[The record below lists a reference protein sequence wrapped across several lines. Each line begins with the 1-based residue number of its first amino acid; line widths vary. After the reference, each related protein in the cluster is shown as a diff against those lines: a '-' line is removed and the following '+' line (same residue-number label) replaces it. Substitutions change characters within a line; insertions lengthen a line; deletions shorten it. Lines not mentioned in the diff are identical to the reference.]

1 MSELSDLYQ
10 EMILD
15 HHRSPKNYRV
25 IEGGRQAKGFNPLCG
40 DLVTVYVQLEGDVLK
55 DVSFQG
61 QGCAISRASAS
72 LMTAAVKGLTLGKAD
87 ALFRKFQRA
96 VTGEPVDADQQAG
109 PAGDGVELGKLEALS
124 GVSQFPVRVKCA
136 TLAWHALRAAIE
148 AKEGTVTTEDA
159 K

>member
-25 IEGGRQAKGFNPLCG
+25 IEGARQAKGHNPLCG
-40 DLVTVYVQLEGDVLK
+40 DQVTVYVQLEGDVLK
-55 DVSFQG
+55 DVAFQG
-61 QGCAISRASAS
+61 VGCAISRASAS
-72 LMTAAVKGLTLGKAD
+72 LMTAAVKGLTLSKAD
-87 ALFRKFQRA
+87 ALFRKFQRV
-96 VTGEPVDADQQAG
+96 VTGEPAG
-109 PAGDGVELGKLEALS
+109 DDGVELGKLEVLS

-136 TLAWHALRAAIE
+136 TLAWHTLRAAVE
-148 AKEGTVTTEDA
+148 AQDGTVTTEDA

>member
-25 IEGGRQAKGFNPLCG
+25 IEGARQAKGFNPLCG

-55 DVSFQG
+55 DVAFQG

-96 VTGEPVDADQQAG
+96 VTGEPG
-109 PAGDGVELGKLEALS
+109 TEDGVELGKLDALS
-124 GVSQFPVRVKCA
+124 GVRQFPVRVKCA